1 MANRTGY
8 KGIVKQHGEFV
19 LDYSE
24 IARNRSEPQWFIGR
38 GRVAGN
44 TSPIPSG
51 LHATPRQAWRAAAFK
66 LGLAGTSPATA
77 K

>member
-1 MANRTGY
+1 MSKPRKSY
-8 KGIVKQHGEFV
+8 KYAVKAVGDFV

-24 IARNRSEPQWFIGR
+24 YMRNTGAPCWFIGR

-51 LHATPRQAWRAAAFK
+51 LHSTPRKAWEAAAIALK
-66 LGLAGTSPATA
+66 VA
-77 K
+77 

>member
-1 MANRTGY
+1 MSKPSKSY
-8 KGIVKQHGEFV
+8 KYAVKAAGNFV

-24 IARNRSEPQWFIGR
+24 VMRGKGEPCWFIGR

-51 LHATPRQAWRAAAFK
+51 LHATPREAWKAAAIV
-66 LGLAGTSPATA
+66 LDIAT
-77 K
+77 

>member
-1 MANRTGY
+1 MKISKRY
-8 KGIVKQHGEFV
+8 KYLVKASGDFV

-24 IARNRSEPQWFIGR
+24 LTRKEGKPCWFIGR

-51 LHATPRQAWRAAAFK
+51 LHSTPRQAWEAAAK
-66 LGLAGTSPATA
+66 VLGVIPEGA
-77 K
+77 KK

>member
-1 MANRTGY
+1 MNKSTKKATKRY
-8 KGIVKQHGEFV
+8 KYAVKACGEFV

-24 IARNRSEPQWFIGR
+24 VMRDADKPYCFIGR

-51 LHATPRQAWRAAAFK
+51 LHRTPREAWRAAAIA
-66 LGLAGTSPATA
+66 LGVA
-77 K
+77 

>member
-1 MANRTGY
+1 MKTPKSY
-8 KGIVKQHGEFV
+8 KYAVKALGNFV

-24 IARNRSEPQWFIGR
+24 LAHGLGKPYWFIGR
-38 GRVAGN
+38 GTCAGN

-51 LHATPRQAWRAAAFK
+51 LHRTPREAWKAAAIA
-66 LGLAGTSPATA
+66 LGV